1 MFRSAILAAILT
13 AALAFPL
20 PVQSEQS
27 DAEIMGLRGSVKM
40 VEERRAGYSEVN
52 GGRVQENPT
61 RTQRIEF
68 NPAGFKVEEWFY
80 NGYTRRNTYSYDGSG
95 RLVAREEYSS
105 GRLTSSWEI
114 SFDSEGSTSRQLRYD
129 KDGSISSR
137 VVQRFTTAGKKLS
150 ELHYDDSNVIVQRWE
165 RTQTASGER
174 VSYSPRWGEYETTYF
189 DEQGRIT
196 EMRSGTGN
204 NRRRWTYS
212 YDEAGRLGEAHYSD
226 AQQPSAEL
234 YTFQYDSAGM
244 LLEVS
249 HKRDSGTPVSRRRY
263 TYSASGATET
273 ETVRWYDQEGNLDL
287 TWIYRYDP
295 AGNVEDKE
303 HVHARRPFSCRWAY
317 SYDHGNRLVS
327 ETFYDT
333 HDRIFSLIETTYDE
347 RGNKI
352 AERSSGRGMAQGSR
366 TIYEYDSAGRLL
378 ETVRY
383 DLEGNQLSR
392 QSSRY
397 NERGDLLEAASYNPD
412 GSLLT
417 NTRYRYL
424 YDEKGNWTQR
434 IATAT
439 NNAKESYDVP
449 TEILLRTI
457 GYYP

>member
-1 MFRSAILAAILT
+1 MFRYAILAAILT
-13 AALAFPL
+13 AGFAFPL

-27 DAEIMGLRGSVKM
+27 AAEIMGLRGPVRM

-52 GGRVQENPT
+52 GRRVQENPT
-61 RTQRIEF
+61 GTQRIEF

-80 NGYTRRNTYSYDGSG
+80 DRHTRRNTYSYDGSG
-95 RLVAREEYSS
+95 RLIAREEYSDQ
-105 GRLTSSWEI
+105 RLTSSWEI

-129 KDGSISSR
+129 NEGSVTSR

-150 ELHYDDSNVIVQRWE
+150 ELHYDDRNVIVQRWE
-165 RTQTASGER
+165 RTQIASWER
-174 VSYSPRWGEYETTYF
+174 VSYTPRWGEYETTYF
-189 DEQGRIT
+189 DEQGRIAD
-196 EMRSGTGN
+196 MSSGTGN
-204 NRRRWTYS
+204 ELRRWTYR
-212 YDEAGRLGEAHYSD
+212 YDEAGRLGQAHYSD

-234 YTFQYDSAGM
+234 YTFRYDSAGR
-244 LLEVS
+244 LLEVI
-249 HKRDSGTPVSRRRY
+249 HNRGPGTPVSRRRY

-273 ETVRWYDQEGNLDL
+273 ETVLWYDPEGNLDH
-287 TWIYRYDP
+287 TWSYRYDP
-295 AGNVEDKE
+295 AGNVEQKRC
-303 HVHARRPFSCRWAY
+303 VHARRPFSCRWDY
-317 SYDHGNRLVS
+317 RYDHGNRLVS

-333 HDRIFSLIETTYDE
+333 HDRIFSLIETAYDE

-352 AERSSGRGMAQGSR
+352 AERSSGRGVAPGSR

-378 ETVRY
+378 ETVWY

-392 QSSRY
+392 QSYRY
-397 NERGDLLEAASYNPD
+397 DQWGNPLETATYNPD

-417 NTRYRYL
+417 STRYRYL
-424 YDEKGNWTQR
+424 YDEKRNWTQR

-457 GYYP
+457 SYYP